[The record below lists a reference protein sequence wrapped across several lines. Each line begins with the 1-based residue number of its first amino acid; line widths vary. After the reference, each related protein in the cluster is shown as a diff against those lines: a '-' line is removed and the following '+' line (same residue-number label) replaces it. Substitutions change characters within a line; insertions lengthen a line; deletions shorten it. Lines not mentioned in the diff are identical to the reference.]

1 MKRSDDKKADEAG
14 AKKGGGATAAERPVE
29 TATVASVASPAASAG
44 GQWAVASLPPTGTS
58 LAFLRAKLQVWE
70 ECPYLLKKEG
80 KGLKYTFASEA
91 DLIALVRPALIRAG
105 ILITPVR
112 SEVVEDGEF
121 KTSGGSVMRRVLVKQ
136 VYRFTHVGSGWYEDV
151 EMHGEGADIGD
162 KAANKAM
169 TDAMKYAVRQW
180 AMIETGDDPD
190 KQSSDLYRRDW
201 DGDREPGEASDEPV
215 VPPNLRESYGKCKDA
230 LARATT
236 REQLDTYRDIYRN
249 KRGFPESVVAYLDKL
264 YLEDCDRVAKQAKT
278 TAPAGGGK

>member
-1 MKRSDDKKADEAG
+1 MKKGDTTKTVAEEKPAVAATAGKEATEAVKAAG
-14 AKKGGGATAAERPVE
+14 AFP
-29 TATVASVASPAASAG
+29 S
-44 GQWAVASLPPTGTS
+44 PTGDS
-58 LAFLRAKLQVWE
+58 LAFLKAKLQVWE

-112 SEVVEDGEF
+112 SEVVSDGEF

-169 TDAMKYAVRQW
+169 TDALKYAVRQW

-201 DGDREPGEASDEPV
+201 DGDGQQETTGEPE
-215 VPPNLRESYGKCKDA
+215 VPANLSESYGKCKDA

-236 REQLDTYRDIYRN
+236 REQLDSYRDIYRN
-249 KRGFPESVVAYLDKL
+249 KRGFPENVVAYLDRL
-264 YLEDCDRVAKQAKT
+264 YLEDCDRLAGAAKT
-278 TAPAGGGK
+278 TAGGGGK

>member
-1 MKRSDDKKADEAG
+1 MKKGDTKTVAEEKPAVTTTPGKEAVAEVAG
-14 AKKGGGATAAERPVE
+14 ANV
-29 TATVASVASPAASAG
+29 SP
-44 GQWAVASLPPTGTS
+44 LPTGRS
-58 LAFLRAKLQVWE
+58 LAFLQAKLQVWE

-91 DLIALVRPALIRAG
+91 DLIALVRPALIRAR
-105 ILITPVR
+105 ILITPIS
-112 SEVVEDGEF
+112 SEMIADGEF
-121 KTSGGSVMRRVLVKQ
+121 KTSGGSVMRRVVVKQ
-136 VYRFTHVGSGWYEDV
+136 VYRFTHVGTGEYEDV

-169 TDAMKYAVRQW
+169 TDAFKYAVRQW

-201 DGDREPGEASDEPV
+201 DGDKDDGPQETTGEPA
-215 VPPNLRESYGKCKDA
+215 VPDNLRESYGKCKDA

-249 KRGFPESVVAYLDKL
+249 KRGFPENVVAYLDKL
-264 YLEDCDRVAKQAKT
+264 YLEECDRLAGTAKT
-278 TAPAGGGK
+278 TAGGGGGK